1 MTYDVLILSH
11 DGNVA
16 TLTLNRPEKRN
27 ALSSAL
33 RAEIARAFGELAA
46 DDSVSVV
53 ILTGAGSVFCAGF
66 DLSEFDQSGDVV
78 AHFTDDDNPVAFHTA
93 LGTFDKPI
101 VGAINGPALAGGF
114 DVACQCD
121 IRIAADTA
129 VFGHP
134 EIKFG
139 APTMFTQLSYIVG
152 GGIARDLALTGR
164 KIDAVEALRI
174 GLVSSV
180 VPAAEIR
187 EAATACARQ
196 IAEAPLAALQV
207 VKRAINT
214 RAPLQ
219 FP

>member
-1 MTYDVLILSH
+1 MTYEF
-11 DGNVA
+11 
-16 TLTLNRPEKRN
+16 LTFEKHGPIAVMVLNRPEKRN
-27 ALSSAL
+27 ALSAAL
-33 RAEIARAFGELAA
+33 RIEIADLLSYLDKEESTR
-46 DDSVSVV
+46 VV
-53 ILTGAGSVFCAGF
+53 VLTGAGSVFCAGF
-66 DLSEFDQSGDVV
+66 DLTEFDQTGDVIQ
-78 AHFTDDDNPVAFHTA
+78 HFQGDDNPLTFHET
-93 LGTFDKPI
+93 LGSFSKPI

-164 KIDAVEALRI
+164 KIDAAEALRI

-180 VPAAEIR
+180 VPVADIRDAAMK
-187 EAATACARQ
+187 CAQQ
-196 IAEAPLAALQV
+196 IAEAPMAALQI
-207 VKRAINT
+207 VKRTINA